1 MARAFA
7 PLALS
12 VELDVADDGSALDGR
27 LRVHAASDLI
37 GAVAGTLRV
46 DVHLWATAPAWPAHS
61 LELPVS
67 IAAEASAMVHEV
79 SLVALGL
86 GPGAKIAREDAFMRL
101 SFEPND
107 ASAAPGAVP
116 STKASAAPSKDP
128 LRFSAHFLLAVE
140 EAQQQFETNP
150 FFWILHESIY
160 CDGGANVDGA
170 RGPSSWAA
178 ERLLAAQ
185 GAAWDCTTRL
195 TPGSPPVL
203 LTGEHVFSWM
213 ADDYAWLR
221 QLKPAAELLAA
232 KADWGPLYDRAVLGQ
247 REGPPV
253 AALVSYEDIY
263 VERAFSEETAAML
276 GGRARLWITNEF
288 QHSGLRDDPSVF
300 ERLLAMSKGEV
311 AIPS

>member
-1 MARAFA
+1 
-7 PLALS
+7 
-12 VELDVADDGSALDGR
+12 
-27 LRVHAASDLI
+27 
-37 GAVAGTLRV
+37 
-46 DVHLWATAPAWPAHS
+46 
-61 LELPVS
+61 
-67 IAAEASAMVHEV
+67 
-79 SLVALGL
+79 
-86 GPGAKIAREDAFMRL
+86 
-101 SFEPND
+101 
-107 ASAAPGAVP
+107 
-116 STKASAAPSKDP
+116 
-128 LRFSAHFLLAVE
+128 
-140 EAQQQFETNP
+140 
-150 FFWILHESIY
+150 
-160 CDGGANVDGA
+160 
-170 RGPSSWAA
+170 
-178 ERLLAAQ
+178 
-185 GAAWDCTTRL
+185 
-195 TPGSPPVL
+195 
-203 LTGEHVFSWM
+203 M